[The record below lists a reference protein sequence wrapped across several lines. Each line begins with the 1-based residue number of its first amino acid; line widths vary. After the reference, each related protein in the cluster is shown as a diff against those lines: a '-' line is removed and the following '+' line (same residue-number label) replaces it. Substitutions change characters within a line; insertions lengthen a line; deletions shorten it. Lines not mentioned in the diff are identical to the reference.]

1 MLTLLAKILGALN
14 SGTRPLQLSLAVG
27 FAFLIG
33 MNGFVSLIGLTVI
46 FLLFIIRCN
55 LSLFLAMSAVFGVL
69 SLAIAPLSAALG
81 KSLLTDPSLEAF
93 WTSLYNQYWFR
104 IFEMNN
110 TLELGAA
117 IVSLLAFI
125 PVALIANVLVIK
137 YRVVFMDYV
146 SKFKIVQTLKA
157 SKFYRIY
164 EAVHG

>member
-14 SGTRPLQLSLAVG
+14 SGTRPLQLSLAIG

-33 MNGFVSLIGLTVI
+33 MNGFGSLIGLAVI
-46 FLLFIIRCN
+46 VLLFVIRCN
-55 LSLFLAMSAVFGVL
+55 LSIFLAMSAVFGVL

-81 KSLLTDPSLEAF
+81 QSLLTNSSLESL
-93 WTSLYNQYWFR
+93 WTELYNGYWFR
-104 IFEMNN
+104 IFELNN

-117 IVSLLAFI
+117 VLSLICFV
-125 PVALIANVLVIK
+125 PVVFVAHWLVLK

-146 SKFKIVQTLKA
+146 SKFKVVQTLKA

-164 EAVHG
+164 ETVHG